1 MILRLCEPLGPDLLP
16 FAQDLVALVKDPAD
30 PVRGYDLLIRSDATP
45 AAAAGR
51 EAIRRDTQ
59 IGSLIEE
66 RDAAAWPAME
76 ELLALPADSLCHR
89 HAGRMRPGGLDMSP
103 PATLPPE
110 LATADA
116 WIHQRTRQ
124 THALWHVVLGCPAS
138 PAGEG
143 AVLGLMMMQ
152 LNWPGPA
159 LLLSAALMLRSL
171 CGPATGDADIGLAVA
186 FGLQLSQVC
195 ASLLAQRWEEVWH
208 RPLAAWQPELGIAT
222 MLESSPFRR
231 EEGQG

>member
-1 MILRLCEPLGPDLLP
+1 MLRLCEPLGPDLLP

-30 PVRGYDLLIRSDATP
+30 PMRGYDLLTRSYATP

-51 EAIRRDTQ
+51 EAIRRDPQ
-59 IGSLIEE
+59 IAPLIEE
-66 RDAAAWPAME
+66 RYAVRWPAME
-76 ELLALPADSLCHR
+76 QLLALPADSLGHR
-89 HAGRMRPGGLDMSP
+89 YAAWMRAGGLDMP
-103 PATLPPE
+103 PPSTLPPE

-124 THALWHVVLGCPAS
+124 THDLWHVVLGCPAP

-152 LNWPGPA
+152 LNWPGAA
-159 LLLSAALMLRSL
+159 LLVSAALMHRSL
-171 CGPATGDADIGLAVA
+171 CGPAAGDADIGLAVA
-186 FGLQLSQVC
+186 FGLQLAPVC
-195 ASLLAQRWEEVWH
+195 APLLAQRWEEGWH
-208 RPLAAWQPELGIAT
+208 RPLAAWQQDLGIAT

-231 EEGQG
+231 EEG

>member
-1 MILRLCEPLGPDLLP
+1 MLRLCEPLGPDLLP

-30 PVRGYDLLIRSDATP
+30 PVRGYDLLTRSYATP

-51 EAIRRDTQ
+51 EAIRRDPQ
-59 IGSLIEE
+59 LGSLIEE
-66 RDAAAWPAME
+66 RYRVRWPAMA
-76 ELLALPADSLCHR
+76 ELLALPADSLGHR
-89 HAGRMRPGGLDMSP
+89 YAARMRDGGLEIPSP
-103 PATLPPE
+103 SILPCE
-110 LATADA
+110 LESADA

-124 THALWHVVLGCPAS
+124 THDLWHVVLGCPAS
-138 PAGEG
+138 SAGEG

-152 LNWPGPA
+152 LNWPGPS
-159 LLLSAALMLRSL
+159 LLLSAALMHCSL
-171 CGPATGDADIGLAVA
+171 CGPAAGDADIGPAVA

-195 ASLLAQRWEEVWH
+195 ASLLAQRWEEDRH

-231 EEGQG
+231 EEGQW